1 MHLLKALTL
10 ISTVVSTTLAA
21 TTADWRTK
29 SVYQV
34 ITDRF
39 ALADGSSPVC
49 NVGER
54 LYCGGTWKG
63 IMNKLDYIQDLGF
76 NAIWM

>member
-10 ISTVVSTTLAA
+10 ISTTVSTTLAA
-21 TTADWRTK
+21 SLEDWRTR
-29 SVYQV
+29 SIYQV
-34 ITDRF
+34 VTDRF
-39 ALADGSSPVC
+39 ALADGSAPTC

-54 LYCGGTWKG
+54 LYCGGSWAG

-76 NAIWM
+76 DAIWM